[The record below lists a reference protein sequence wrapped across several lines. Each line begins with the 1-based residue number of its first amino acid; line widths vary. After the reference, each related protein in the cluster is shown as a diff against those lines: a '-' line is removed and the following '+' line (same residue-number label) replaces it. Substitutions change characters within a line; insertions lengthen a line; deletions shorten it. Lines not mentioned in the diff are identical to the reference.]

1 MRTGEASRPELD
13 VEEAIR
19 IATSQ
24 QDALRDDI
32 DAFHNDRDFF
42 QSVMRIRMHHH
53 PERVPDLQGRSR
65 KHFPAT
71 LIAQEVFQVVF
82 EQHSRY
88 ASWDLILTGLRKL
101 EELREE
107 EGMLLDSKS
116 VYLAVWLLYT
126 DLHSEDIYSD
136 LHQEHGK
143 SKTFDALEDV
153 SIGTRVLGHVQ
164 EKRLQTVI
172 ATSEP
177 FFGHLI
183 RDNRPEITVC
193 LPRSY

>member
-13 VEEAIR
+13 VKEAIR

-42 QSVMRIRMHHH
+42 QAYMRTRLHHH
-53 PERVPDLQGRSR
+53 PERIPDLQGRSR

-82 EQHSRY
+82 EQHARY
-88 ASWDLILTGLRKL
+88 ACWDLILNGLVTL

-116 VYLAVWLLYT
+116 ECSSA
-126 DLHSEDIYSD
+126 
-136 LHQEHGK
+136 
-143 SKTFDALEDV
+143 
-153 SIGTRVLGHVQ
+153 
-164 EKRLQTVI
+164 
-172 ATSEP
+172 
-177 FFGHLI
+177 
-183 RDNRPEITVC
+183 
-193 LPRSY
+193 